1 MFLNILLIS
10 STFFRNNLFTLCHLI
25 YTDTFYMKRKWIR
38 WVSWILLTPIIL
50 FVILM
55 VLLYVPPVQNL
66 LRREVTAYASKATGM
81 QIQVERIDLR
91 FPLNLLVRGV
101 EVIQQPDTLLSLESL
116 NVRVQAWPL
125 IKGKVEVDEVTL
137 SRVAVNSANLM
148 EGMKIKGVLG
158 RFFLQ
163 SHGVDLS
170 NEIAIIFP
178 ILNLNHINVRNEDGV
193 AYLQTMSPV
202 DCIFLD
208 PARRNE
214 HGGKTVS
221 IADCEPNVAEL
232 EDLLLSKASRIM
244 IKLSPMLDLS
254 LALKELKH
262 TQEVHILSVNN
273 ECKELLILLGQTS
286 PAEITIHCVNLFT
299 KGTQEEQH
307 FVFTREQ
314 EQRSQCTYTDSL
326 GDYLYEPNASLLKA
340 GAFRSIAAAYP
351 VRKLHPNSHLY
362 TSDTFIENFPGRIFR
377 IVNQC
382 SFNKKEVKENLADLK
397 KANVT
402 VRNFPA
408 TVAELRKRLHLTEGG
423 DTYLFASTLNNG
435 QKVIIRCEKV

>member
-1 MFLNILLIS
+1 MIQIS
-10 STFFRNNLFTLCHLI
+10 PETQLFIREHSSDDVRALTLQAKKYPDI
-25 YTDTFYMKRKWIR
+25 DMPTAITQIAGRQVAAEKIP
-38 WVSWILLTPIIL
+38 SW
-50 FVILM
+50 
-55 VLLYVPPVQNL
+55 
-66 LRREVTAYASKATGM
+66 REMEEIWYPKH
-81 QIQVERIDLR
+81 
-91 FPLNLLVRGV
+91 
-101 EVIQQPDTLLSLESL
+101 LSLEQCSSETTARYKARLFQGDSL
-116 NVRVQAWPL
+116 TDLTGGFGIDCSFLAAGF
-125 IKGKVEVDEVTL
+125 KSATYVERQEEL
-137 SRVAVNSANLM
+137 C
-148 EGMKIKGVLG
+148 
-158 RFFLQ
+158 
-163 SHGVDLS
+163 
-170 NEIAIIFP
+170 EIAAHNFP
-178 ILNLNHINVRNEDGV
+178 ILNLSHIDVRNEDGV

-214 HGGKTVS
+214 HGGKTVAIS
-221 IADCEPNVAEL
+221 DCEPDVAGL
-232 EDLLLSKASRIM
+232 EELLLSKAKRIM
-244 IKLSPMLDLS
+244 VKLSPMLDLS

-273 ECKELLILLGQTS
+273 ECKELLLLLGQEAPTEQA
-286 PAEITIHCVNLFT
+286 PPEEIPIRCANLFT
-299 KGTQEEQH
+299 KGAQEEQH
-307 FVFTREQ
+307 FAFTREQ

-340 GAFRSIAAAYP
+340 GAFRSVAATYS

-382 SFNKKEVKENLADLK
+382 SFNRKEAKESLADLK

-423 DTYLFASTLNNG
+423 DTYLFASTLNDG
-435 QKVIIRCEKV
+435 RKVIIRCEKV

>member
-1 MFLNILLIS
+1 MEDRYEPLFPPPPTSGNEYDDNWLQLSCLMPHTESIHFPTTTCQPYINISRLTIGRQRSIKPRYSLSLQYLTREAFAPEKQKRLSGVLVHHFVLPFL
-10 STFFRNNLFTLCHLI
+10 
-25 YTDTFYMKRKWIR
+25 
-38 WVSWILLTPIIL
+38 
-50 FVILM
+50 
-55 VLLYVPPVQNL
+55 
-66 LRREVTAYASKATGM
+66 ATGFKSATY
-81 QIQVERIDLR
+81 VERQEELC
-91 FPLNLLVRGV
+91 
-101 EVIQQPDTLLSLESL
+101 
-116 NVRVQAWPL
+116 
-125 IKGKVEVDEVTL
+125 
-137 SRVAVNSANLM
+137 
-148 EGMKIKGVLG
+148 
-158 RFFLQ
+158 
-163 SHGVDLS
+163 
-170 NEIAIIFP
+170 EIAAHNFP
-178 ILNLNHINVRNEDGV
+178 ILHLNHINVRNEDGV

>member
-1 MFLNILLIS
+1 MIQIS
-10 STFFRNNLFTLCHLI
+10 PETQLF
-25 YTDTFYMKRKWIR
+25 IR
-38 WVSWILLTPIIL
+38 EHSSDDVRALALQAKKYPDIDMPTAITQIAGRQVAAEKIPSW
-50 FVILM
+50 
-55 VLLYVPPVQNL
+55 
-66 LRREVTAYASKATGM
+66 REMEEIWYPKH
-81 QIQVERIDLR
+81 
-91 FPLNLLVRGV
+91 
-101 EVIQQPDTLLSLESL
+101 LSLEQCSSETTARYKARLFQGDSL
-116 NVRVQAWPL
+116 ADL
-125 IKGKVEVDEVTL
+125 TGGFGIDCSFLAAGFKSATYVERQEEL
-137 SRVAVNSANLM
+137 C
-148 EGMKIKGVLG
+148 
-158 RFFLQ
+158 
-163 SHGVDLS
+163 
-170 NEIAIIFP
+170 EIAAHNFP

-214 HGGKTVS
+214 HGGKTVAIS
-221 IADCEPNVAEL
+221 DCEPDVAGL
-232 EDLLLSKASRIM
+232 EELLLSKAKRIM
-244 IKLSPMLDLS
+244 VKLSPMLDLS

-273 ECKELLILLGQTS
+273 ECKELLLLLGQEAPTEQA
-286 PAEITIHCVNLFT
+286 PPEEIPIRCANLFT
-299 KGTQEEQH
+299 KGAQEEQH
-307 FVFTREQ
+307 FAFTREQ
-314 EQRSQCTYTDSL
+314 EQHSQCTYTDSL

-340 GAFRSIAAAYP
+340 GAFRSVAAAYS

-382 SFNKKEVKENLADLK
+382 SFNRKEAKESLADLK

-423 DTYLFASTLNNG
+423 DTYLFASTLNDG
-435 QKVIIRCEKV
+435 RKVIIRCEKV

>member
-1 MFLNILLIS
+1 MIQIS
-10 STFFRNNLFTLCHLI
+10 PETQLF
-25 YTDTFYMKRKWIR
+25 IR
-38 WVSWILLTPIIL
+38 EHSSDDVRALALQAKKYPDIDMPTAITQIAGRQVAAEKIPSW
-50 FVILM
+50 
-55 VLLYVPPVQNL
+55 
-66 LRREVTAYASKATGM
+66 REMEEIWYPKH
-81 QIQVERIDLR
+81 
-91 FPLNLLVRGV
+91 
-101 EVIQQPDTLLSLESL
+101 LSLEQCSSETTARYKARLFQGDSL
-116 NVRVQAWPL
+116 TDLTGGFGIDCSFLAAGF
-125 IKGKVEVDEVTL
+125 KSATYVERQEEL
-137 SRVAVNSANLM
+137 C
-148 EGMKIKGVLG
+148 
-158 RFFLQ
+158 
-163 SHGVDLS
+163 
-170 NEIAIIFP
+170 EIAAHNFP

-214 HGGKTVS
+214 HGGKTVAIS
-221 IADCEPNVAEL
+221 DCEPDVAGL
-232 EDLLLSKASRIM
+232 EELLLSKAKRIM
-244 IKLSPMLDLS
+244 VKLSPMLDLS

-273 ECKELLILLGQTS
+273 ECKELLLLLGQEAPTEQA
-286 PAEITIHCVNLFT
+286 PPEEIPIRCANLFT
-299 KGTQEEQH
+299 KGAQEEQH
-307 FVFTREQ
+307 FAFTREQ

-340 GAFRSIAAAYP
+340 GAFRSVATAYS

-382 SFNKKEVKENLADLK
+382 SFNRKEAKESLADLK

-423 DTYLFASTLNNG
+423 DTYLFASTLNDG
-435 QKVIIRCEKV
+435 RKVIIRCEKV